1 MELQIIRTRRP
12 PEAYFDQIAALNQEA
27 GYPASSMDI
36 KRRLVVLP
44 DGDRL
49 ILALDGEILIG
60 YAHLRV
66 AHDLLHEESAELV
79 SIIVRE
85 SYRRRGVG
93 RRLIA
98 AGETWATQSGKA
110 RLLHHTEVVRTEA
123 HAFFIA
129 LGFDETSTSIDFV
142 RDLNIARRAEAPTQP
157 P

>member
-1 MELQIIRTRRP
+1 MELQIIRTRHP
-12 PEAYFDQIAALNQEA
+12 PEAYFDQIAELNREA
-27 GYPASSMDI
+27 GFPASSEDI
-36 KRRLVVLP
+36 KRRLLVLP

-49 ILALDGEILIG
+49 ILGLDGERLIG

-66 AHDLLHEESAELV
+66 AHDLLNEETAELV

-85 SYRRRGVG
+85 SYRRQGVG

-98 AGETWATQSGKA
+98 AAETWATQSGKA
-110 RLLHHTEVVRTEA
+110 RLLLHTEVVRTEA

-129 LGFDETSTSIDFV
+129 LGYEETSTSIDFI